1 MGLPVYEQET
11 NINFMRD
18 EDAATVYT
26 SDSTT
31 MTKLD
36 KLIAL
41 PDAEWKLKEIHRLE
55 STGEIVGK
63 TYICPKKLVSLRKGN
78 KKPTSPVGFQRSQ
91 IHK

>member
-1 MGLPVYEQET
+1 MGLPIYEQET

-18 EDAATVYT
+18 EDTATVYT

-41 PDAEWKLKEIHRLE
+41 PDTEEIERG
-55 STGEIVGK
+55 SSV
-63 TYICPKKLVSLRKGN
+63 RKYRGDCRQDIYL
-78 KKPTSPVGFQRSQ
+78 P
-91 IHK
+91 

>member
-1 MGLPVYEQET
+1 MGLPIYEQET

-18 EDAATVYT
+18 EDRATVYT

-41 PDAEWKLKEIHRLE
+41 PDTEWKLKEVHRLE

-63 TYICPKKLVSLRKGN
+63 TYICPKKFISFRSVRIQRKP
-78 KKPTSPVGFQRSQ
+78 KATV
-91 IHK
+91 

>member
-1 MGLPVYEQET
+1 MGLPIYEQET

-18 EDAATVYT
+18 EDTATVYT

-41 PDAEWKLKEIHRLE
+41 PDTE
-55 STGEIVGK
+55 
-63 TYICPKKLVSLRKGN
+63 
-78 KKPTSPVGFQRSQ
+78 
-91 IHK
+91 